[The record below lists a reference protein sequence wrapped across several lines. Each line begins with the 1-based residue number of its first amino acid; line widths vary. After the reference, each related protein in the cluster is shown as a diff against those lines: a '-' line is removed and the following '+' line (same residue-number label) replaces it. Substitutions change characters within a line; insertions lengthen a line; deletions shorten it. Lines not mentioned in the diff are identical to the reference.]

1 MPTAIPEEALDELT
15 AAHRRLEHP
24 SLAARL
30 SSIIGT
36 PIEVA
41 FELLPKEW
49 YQRLHQ
55 GAESAIGKALDVA
68 LSSLRRRGPEPAHPG
83 VYKALGAGCGA
94 AGGFFGL
101 PGLLLELPVS
111 TTLMLRAIADVA
123 RSEGEDVDDPAS
135 RLACMEVFA
144 LGGKAEAD
152 DAADT
157 GYYGVR
163 LAMAWSVSRSLQ
175 HIWAKGLE
183 ARGAPA
189 MLELVSVIATR
200 FGVALSEKAAAQMV
214 PVVGAAGGAAVNLIF
229 MQHFQ
234 DMARAHFTVR
244 RLERE
249 FGADAVRQ
257 AYLALTSAER
267 SRAPGARRLLTA
279 QS

>member
-24 SLAARL
+24 SLTARL

-68 LSSLRRRGPEPAHPG
+68 LSSLRRRGPEPSHPG

-123 RSEGEDVDDPAS
+123 RSEGEDVDEPAS